1 MGPME
6 YQLVMPHWSAL
17 SISVVMALLPRVAIA
32 VTAQY
37 IFPDPVQVWVLYW
50 YMHEYSYILYIT
62 G

>member
-1 MGPME
+1 ME

-37 IFPDPVQVWVLYW
+37 VFPDPVQVRML
-50 YMHEYSYILYIT
+50 YSYMYEYLVYSYNL
-62 G
+62 